1 MVDEAM
7 RAVENPCLP
16 TTRILLRKNADICAV
31 GQESP
36 RLKRAVFIKGN
47 ADRKYRSVFT
57 D

>member
-36 RLKRAVFIKGN
+36 GLKRAVFPKGN